1 VNALRQ
7 RNFRLLFA
15 ARTISF
21 FGTNLVPIA
30 VAFAVLDIGGSV
42 TAVGVAFAARTF
54 AQISALLVGG
64 VVADRLPRRTVMI
77 GSDLA
82 NLSIQTLMG
91 GLLVTGHATVW
102 QVVVL
107 QAAGGAAAAFHSPA
121 STGLVPQTVSP
132 DVLQQANG
140 FMSIARYS
148 AAIFGAATGGALVAT
163 IGAGWAIL
171 LDGLTYAA
179 SALLLAAMR
188 VPGLAKRL
196 AKTHPLRDLVEGW
209 HAFVEHTWVWLLAA
223 WIAAFFLLSYAP
235 FFVLGPYLAKQDMGG
250 AGAWATVL
258 TGEAIGS
265 LLGGLA
271 ALRLR
276 PGRPML
282 VCVLV
287 FTLSSIQ
294 LVLLAEGAPFGAIAV
309 AASIA
314 GFAFAFGS
322 VIYETALQ
330 RQIAPEKLSR
340 VASFDWLVSM
350 SVLPI
355 GYAIAG
361 PVADAIGISTY
372 LWIGAIWVVVSAIGV
387 ALVPSV
393 RELRTELPPET
404 APATSASMS

>member
-1 VNALRQ
+1 MKTLHH
-7 RNFRLLFA
+7 RNFRLLFG

-30 VAFAVLDIGGSV
+30 VAFAVLDLSGSV
-42 TAVGVAFAARTF
+42 SAVGVAFAARTL

-64 VVADRLPRRTVMI
+64 VVADRFPRRTVMI

-82 NLSIQTLMG
+82 NLVIQTLMG
-91 GLLVTGHATVW
+91 ALLVTGHASVW
-102 QVVVL
+102 AVVVL

-121 STGLVPQTVSP
+121 STGLVPQTVP
-132 DVLQQANG
+132 PELLQQANG

-148 AAIFGAATGGALVAT
+148 AAIFGAAAGGALVAT

-171 LDGLTYAA
+171 LDGGTYAV

-188 VPGLAKRL
+188 LPGASQRL
-196 AKTHPLRDLVEGW
+196 IAPRLVRDLVEGW
-209 HAFVEHTWVWLLAA
+209 QAFIEHTWVWLLSA
-223 WIAAFFLLSYAP
+223 WIAVFFLISYAP
-235 FFVLGPYLAKQDMGG
+235 FFVLGPYVAKQSMGG

-265 LLGGLA
+265 LVGGLA

-276 PGRPML
+276 PSRPML

-287 FTLSSIQ
+287 FALTGIQ
-294 LVLLAEGAPFGAIAV
+294 LVLLAEGAPFQAIA
-309 AASIA
+309 AAAAVA

-330 RQIAPEKLSR
+330 RWIAPDKLSR
-340 VASFDWLVSM
+340 VSSFDWLVAM

-355 GYAIAG
+355 GYATAG
-361 PVADAIGISTY
+361 PVANAIGISTY
-372 LWIGAIWVVVSAIGV
+372 LWIGAIWVVVSAIAV

-393 RELRTELPPET
+393 RNLQMDRAPEHKP
-404 APATSASMS
+404 APAVG